1 LKREKVY
8 VVSDTGSITMSVDA
22 SSYERVVKLFE
33 SQGYRLCS
41 KEVFLAKRRWQRQ
54 AERLSQEVL
63 L

>member
-1 LKREKVY
+1 
-8 VVSDTGSITMSVDA
+8 MSVDA